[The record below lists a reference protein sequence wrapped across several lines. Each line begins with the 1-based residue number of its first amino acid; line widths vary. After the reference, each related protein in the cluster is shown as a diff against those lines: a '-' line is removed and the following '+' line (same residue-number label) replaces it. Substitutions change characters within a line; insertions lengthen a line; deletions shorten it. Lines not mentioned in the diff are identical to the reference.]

1 MKIILTLFLLLAGS
15 SSFAADEWSR
25 GYVYNQASASG
36 SDIWFGP
43 GDRIEAGSA
52 ARARTVWS
60 QGTGGINA
68 VESGAVALRD
78 GRSVTLTATRKITTS
93 AVFGGLAS
101 FASSP
106 VGLAAALAIPFVI
119 DWIAGDNEEHIRINP
134 SGTGVEIRETGDA
147 CYVAPCYLY
156 RYSSLQTWQTSMSTA
171 CAGLPAA
178 YNGIGSSSVTYKNP
192 TLVGTGC
199 RVENWEYGSL
209 QYTDTKA
216 VQLSPTDPENPPG
229 WLPSSMDDIAP
240 YMTPRVPPAALVP
253 YLLEKGITFPAEN
266 VSVTGPSPELAPLPV
281 SKKTTIYAEPPPVVS
296 PPVILDG
303 NPYGL
308 PANTPTTT
316 SSSTGSQSLSPT
328 SSSKTGPNPPSKDH
342 GPVTTPT
349 QTVTKSTYNPTTD
362 KTTSTTTKTQ
372 DGAKQETTSTTTTT
386 ITNTPNTS
394 TVTNVITNITNITN
408 TTTNELMSPPLEETQ
423 EGTEPS
429 NKDDIA
435 ECERNPET
443 IGCAQFG
450 EPTPPDELVK
460 ETIDVSITPVSF
472 AGSGACPAPLSFNV
486 SGHSYAVSYDSL
498 CEKLAILKYLF
509 LAMAGFIAAWVVASL
524 FKV

>member
-1 MKIILTLFLLLAGS
+1 
-15 SSFAADEWSR
+15 
-25 GYVYNQASASG
+25 VYNQASASG

-52 ARARTVWS
+52 ARARTVWN

-106 VGLAAALAIPFVI
+106 VGLAAGLAIPFVI

-134 SGTGVEIRETGDA
+134 TGTGVEIKGNEKVCDVGVGIE
-147 CYVAPCYLY
+147 CYTFNRMCIGGFGPITESVSFCYDPK
-156 RYSSLQTWQTSMSTA
+156 YSYTWAYEGPSN
-171 CAGLPAA
+171 LPHVYIK
-178 YNGIGSSSVTYKNP
+178 YNGNVITSWW
-192 TLVGTGC
+192 GTALPDAHDG
-199 RVENWEYGSL
+199 
-209 QYTDTKA
+209 
-216 VQLSPTDPENPPG
+216 G
-229 WLPSSMDDIAP
+229 WLPASMDDIAP

-266 VSVTGPSPELAPLPV
+266 VSVTGPSPALAPLPV